1 MYCKRF
7 LIKYFLNRTSVLFV
21 YIGKFL
27 YKRKSWKDFIKT
39 FRSVVPE
46 AIIPFNCSE
55 RFLINNGLEEG
66 RTHQDSNLDYR
77 IQSPMCLPLHHKSF
91 TLYKVNV

>member
-7 LIKYFLNRTSVLFV
+7 LIKYFLHHASVLFV
-21 YIGKFL
+21 YNNVFQFFKFFNSGTTN
-27 YKRKSWKDFIKT
+27 RK
-39 FRSVVPE
+39 
-46 AIIPFNCSE
+46 AI
-55 RFLINNGLEEG
+55 LINNGLEEG

-91 TLYKVNV
+91 TSYKVNV